1 MLDDALIPEL
11 ISLIGSADGLDDLGI
26 LLEGLL
32 TPREIR
38 EIVFR
43 WRLISRLLEGV
54 PQRDIAS
61 ELGVSLGKISRGSRL
76 LQYGP
81 PEFRELIER
90 IREKQ
95 ARSCE

>member
-1 MLDDALIPEL
+1 MKNDALIPEL
-11 ISLIGSADGLDDLGI
+11 ISLIGSVDDLDDLGT

-54 PQRDIAS
+54 PQRDIAA
-61 ELGVSLGKISRGSRL
+61 ELKVSLGKISRGSRL

-90 IREKQ
+90 IRKRPARQ
-95 ARSCE
+95 A